1 MANMEIRRLSPSAD
15 AVLAQNARIERVA
28 TGFRFTEGPL
38 WDARSGTLLF
48 SDIPANRI
56 YRWSEGRGAEIFREP
71 SGKSNGLTWDRSGA
85 LLACEHANRRVS
97 RTLPDGSVVALAE
110 SCGGRRLN
118 SPNDLVVRGDGSVY
132 FTDPPYGIL
141 NDDIGAVADQEQPVN
156 GIYLLRPGETE
167 PVLLAGTFDRPNG
180 LAFTPDDR
188 RLYVADTSRY
198 RVHLFDVQPDGA
210 LTNDRIFAQFD
221 AADGE
226 GRPDGMKVDTAGNL
240 FTTGPGGL
248 WVLAPDGSRLA
259 HVRLPEK
266 AANCA
271 WGGPDLRTLYLCAS
285 TSLYRLPALLP
296 GIPAQTT

>member
-1 MANMEIRRLSPSAD
+1 MEIRRLSPESSK
-15 AVLAQNARIERVA
+15 VLADDASAERAA

-38 WDARSGTLLF
+38 WDPRPGVLLF

-56 YRWSEGRGAEIFREP
+56 YRWSEGGGADVFREP
-71 SGKSNGLTWDRSGA
+71 SGKSNGLTWDRTGA
-85 LLACEHANRRVS
+85 LLACEHLHRRVS
-97 RTLPDGSVVALAE
+97 RTTPDGSAVSLVE
-110 SCGGRRLN
+110 SYQGRRLN
-118 SPNDLVVRGDGSVY
+118 SPNDLVVRSDGAVY

-156 GIYLLRPGETE
+156 GLYLLRPGETE
-167 PVLLAGTFDRPNG
+167 PVLLAEGFDRPNG
-180 LAFTPDDR
+180 LAFTPDES

-198 RVHLFDVQPDGA
+198 RIHLFDVQPDGTLA
-210 LTNDRIFAQFD
+210 NDRIFAEFD

-226 GRPDGMKVDTAGNL
+226 GRPDGMKVDVAGDL

-271 WGGPDLRTLYLCAS
+271 WGGPDLRTLYICAS
-285 TSLYRLPALLP
+285 TSLYRLPVRLP
-296 GIPAQTT
+296 GIPAFPRSP